1 MSTMESLHLLLDN
14 ANGEIQHLEAEK
26 RRLREAHPEQ
36 VGEAELSTEVQR
48 LKKLYEQALV
58 DIRKKDKQAEESRHL
73 LQITTK
79 TLWSLE
85 KAVQKVQT
93 KCQDLE
99 EKMGA
104 VCVQVTHVWDVLE
117 LECHHAV
124 KAERLKWEACKA
136 RLVAQLEALTGSGQ
150 VEL

>member
-1 MSTMESLHLLLDN
+1 MLTMESLRLLLDN
-14 ANGEIQHLEAEK
+14 ANGEIQHLEAENQ
-26 RRLREAHPEQ
+26 RLREAHLKQ
-36 VGEAELSTEVQR
+36 VGEAELSTEVQW
-48 LKKLYEQALV
+48 LMELYEQALV

-104 VCVQVTHVWDVLE
+104 VCVQVTQVWDVGE

-124 KAERLKWEACKA
+124 KAERL
-136 RLVAQLEALTGSGQ
+136 VAQLEALTGLGQ